1 MTTFQ
6 YFVSTFDPYDVLQ
19 PFLNFVVVAGVL
31 GVPFALALA
40 FSYIKSYFDDQQEEA
55 EERAEERAEK
65 RAHRAYV
72 RDMLRQIEI
81 LD

>member
-6 YFVSTFDPYDVLQ
+6 FFMSTFDPYDVLQ
-19 PFLNFVVVAGVL
+19 PLLNFAAVAGVL

-40 FSYIKSYFDDQQEEA
+40 FSYIKSYFDDQREEA
-55 EERAEERAEK
+55 EERAEAREEE

-72 RDMLRQIEI
+72 RDMLRQIEV

>member
-19 PFLNFVVVAGVL
+19 PLFNFAAVAGIL
-31 GVPFALALA
+31 GGPFALALA